1 MSTKLREQITKRTML
16 HSQFNSISRLARQTL
31 TALTCICL
39 VLAADH
45 FAMAQLNLGRRG
57 TRGRSS
63 VFTGATRQ
71 VLRPIRLAEAA
82 IAIEDYDR
90 ACQLLGDILADDAM
104 ADCLVPNETQWMY
117 AKSLQQKAVE
127 LLGTLNE
134 DQRQI
139 YREKWTARASQMLDE
154 AVDAADYEKIELVA
168 QRFLY
173 TDAGLEASMLIGH
186 QHLNNGRPNL
196 AGGMFEQVFETP
208 KGRKKYAP
216 DLNLL
221 MAIAYA
227 LSSQDKL
234 AVEQLELLKSSGI
247 KEINFFDSQISIFQ
261 AGDDPLNW
269 LTEIIG
275 ASPLTS
281 QSVVVDWLVFRG
293 NAQRNAETG
302 PGLPLF
308 SPRWT
313 TETISNATDIKDV
326 QAGMETLIKNNV
338 SPLPKSNLLTIDNQL
353 IVRTA
358 ETTLGIDGSS
368 GKRTWRFPAFEE
380 VLESQVSN
388 DGDQSVNQ
396 VSSPSEL
403 LRSVGSRNRRFL
415 KTAKIYERL
424 LQDAVYAKVSSDG
437 RFVFLVPNPGLA
449 TGENDW
455 QRYRSDRFSSAID
468 LQKYNTLCA
477 IDVAAEGARRWEI
490 GGVTGGDEPAL
501 AEVFFLGAPLPLDDG
516 KLYCIAVQ
524 NAIVKLLAIEAETG
538 ALSWQKELASTEEAV
553 DFSHDKVRRLAGA
566 VPSESDGILVCP
578 TGLNALVAVDLTTR
592 SLRWGF
598 QFSDPSLMQWN
609 APDLRRDKF
618 WRNYN
623 TTWRDTSLTI
633 ADGAILYTPVDSKE
647 LYCIDLKTGRSRWG
661 QSRRSAKSA
670 DRDEAM
676 YVAGV
681 KDNTILLAE
690 PSELRAIDLQTGKR
704 LWNIPFDRYGSIS
717 GRGYTS
723 GDFHYLPTTFK
734 KLIRFDLKE
743 KKISK
748 VVETG
753 RVLGNLFPWRTDIIS
768 VGIDH
773 IAAYPCDE
781 ASEGLFKIAAKDG
794 AEVENPLK
802 QHTQLAIEAQLQLQ
816 RQQYAKA
823 AASISQA
830 YDLFPNSTYA
840 GVLVEILTELIRVDY
855 PLAEDIFQRY
865 KTLFAERDLERLRQ
879 GKVKGLI
886 KTKRHFEAFSTLL
899 KIAAAEDYTS
909 AGAEQAGQDI
919 PVAQL
924 ISIPATEIDKVSTE
938 LKNDQT
944 ATVEMTRTQW
954 LSVLSMQ
961 LLEKVDA
968 AAEDSDVRE
977 QMAEAVQQYLAQHA
991 EEPAVIFFN
1000 RLRIFPPTLVSSQLR
1015 VETAARLYEDGYRI
1029 EARSLSSGRW
1039 AVEKSTE
1046 SEVDQ
1051 EALSR
1056 QQELL
1061 IRLAIDESEINSASK
1076 LLKSFTK
1083 TNSEIDSASTVFE
1096 ELEQAEEEA
1105 KQSISKDTLDEQL
1118 YLKLAK
1124 DKSVRRAPRYE
1135 VKPFEWNRFV
1145 SDIKESSYA
1154 ADREGHYLVKVMD
1167 SDIEEFKTL
1176 DFRYDNGYGEL
1187 QIHDRLGRAVRSI
1200 YLHPDGETQDF
1211 SAGTRGKIFI
1221 RDSVLLFCIG
1231 KEISA
1236 IDWSKFVRGDDAL
1249 MWTIALNQGTSS
1261 KNIFGGP
1268 WSDGVCY
1275 IDGQELKCV
1284 DLFSGQTQ
1292 WVRNQIPKPSTLR
1305 DSEGA
1310 VSIWN
1315 DNRHIHQTFDKTSGS
1330 RLSSGE
1336 ISKQRGASSIGFRS
1350 FHLFRTPLRTAPP
1363 GEKIKR
1369 QLESPFDTKPYS
1381 AIKLQ
1386 CYDFK
1391 KGEFVWTK
1399 TLPFPS
1405 VFHQFDQRTVAV
1417 LTRDGDFSVVDIVS
1431 GKVKFETSVPEV
1443 ADESIVQLS
1452 VSPFSGRYI
1461 VTVNT
1466 SNAVS
1471 SKFEIDQTEVR
1482 FTRFSGR
1489 GKLNVGFMFA
1499 VSDTTGESLWEKPVK
1514 LEKLQLLDSI
1524 PYDSPYLI
1532 LLRRNTYEDQ
1542 DEENDPTRGRIQ
1554 VLMVDIEN
1562 GALRKNHLFNIPVG
1576 NQPSCQLVCKP
1587 VPKSDLD
1594 SDASD
1599 AKPNTDENES
1609 DGGPLSETK
1618 PDVQRLELLIASR
1631 KFEIELVAARPD
1643 DLPAKDVPASL
1654 THSEIVTKLNAQ
1666 PDAEE
1671 AATESILVRDMSQ
1684 LEEQARRA
1692 NEALIEQR
1700 KIEAELLEKETVVVE
1715 LP

>member
-1 MSTKLREQITKRTML
+1 ML
-16 HSQFNSISRLARQTL
+16 HSHFILIPRLASQSL
-31 TALTCICL
+31 IALACICL

-45 FAMAQLNLGRRG
+45 SALAQLNLGRRG
-57 TRGRSS
+57 TRVRGS

-82 IAIEDYDR
+82 IANEDYDR
-90 ACQLLGDILADDAM
+90 ACQLLGDVLADDGL

-117 AKSLQQKAVE
+117 AQSLRQKAAE
-127 LLGTLNE
+127 LLGSLTE

-139 YREKWTARASQMLDE
+139 YREKWTARADQMLSE
-154 AVDAADYEKIELVA
+154 AVDAADYKKIELVA
-168 QRFLY
+168 QGFLY

-186 QHLNNGRPNL
+186 QLLNNGRPNL
-196 AGGMFEQVFETP
+196 AAGMFEQVYDIP
-208 KGRKKYAP
+208 KGRRKYAP
-216 DLNLL
+216 ELNLL

-234 AVEQLELLKSSGI
+234 AVEQLELLGSSGI
-247 KEINFFDSQISIFQ
+247 KEIKFYDSKISIFQ
-261 AGDDPLNW
+261 TDDDPLDW

-281 QSVVVDWLVFRG
+281 QAVVVDWLVFRG

-302 PGLPLF
+302 PGMPLF

-313 TETISNATDIKDV
+313 TETFSDAAELKEV
-326 QAGMETLIKNNV
+326 QAGLETLMKNNV
-338 SPLPKSNLLTIDNQL
+338 SPLPKSNLLTIENQL
-353 IVRTA
+353 VFRTA
-358 ETTLGIDGSS
+358 ETTLGIDAIS
-368 GKRTWRFPAFEE
+368 GKRTWKFPAFEE
-380 VLESQVSN
+380 VLESQVNN
-388 DGDQSVNQ
+388 DDKQDVNGA
-396 VSSPSEL
+396 SSPSEL
-403 LRSVGSRNRRFL
+403 LRSVGDRNRRYL

-424 LQDAVYAKVSSDG
+424 LQDAVYAKISSDG

-449 TGENDW
+449 TGEDDW
-455 QRYRSDRFSSAID
+455 QTYRNDRFSSPTD

-490 GGVTGGDEPAL
+490 GGVDGGEEPAL

-524 NAIVKLLAIEAETG
+524 NAIVKLLAIDADTG

-553 DFSHDKVRRLAGA
+553 DFSYDKVRRLAGA

-598 QFSDPSLMQWN
+598 QFSEPNLMQWF
-609 APDLRRDKF
+609 AADFRRDKF
-618 WRNYN
+618 WRGYDKN
-623 TTWRDTSLTI
+623 WRDTTLTI

-670 DRDEAM
+670 DRDNAM

-704 LWNIPFDRYGSIS
+704 LWSIPFDRYGAIS

-743 KKISK
+743 KSISK
-748 VVETG
+748 IVETD

-773 IAAYPCDE
+773 IAAYPCDV
-781 ASEGLFKIAAKDG
+781 ASEELFKIAARED
-794 AEVENPLK
+794 VELEIPLK

-823 AASISQA
+823 AVSISQA
-830 YDLFPNSTYA
+830 YDMFPNSTYA
-840 GVLVEILTELIRVDY
+840 GVLVEILTELVRVDY
-855 PLAEDIFQRY
+855 PLAEEIFQRY
-865 KTLFAERDLERLRQ
+865 KTLFADRDLERLRR
-879 GKVKGLI
+879 GKVNGLI
-886 KTKRHFEAFSTLL
+886 KTKRHFEAFATLL
-899 KIAAAEDYTS
+899 KIAAAEDYS
-909 AGAEQAGQDI
+909 PAGSEQAGKDI
-919 PVAQL
+919 PAAQ
-924 ISIPATEIDKVSTE
+924 SIALAVTELDKVSTE

-954 LSVLSMQ
+954 LTVLTKQ
-961 LLEKVDA
+961 LLEKA
-968 AAEDSDVRE
+968 NAAEQNADVSK
-977 QMAEAVQQYLAQHA
+977 QMADAVQQYLVQHTD
-991 EEPAVIFFN
+991 EPIIEFFN
-1000 RLRIFPPTLVSSQLR
+1000 RLRIFPPSLVSAQFR
-1015 VETAARLYEDGYRI
+1015 VETASRLYDDGYRI
-1029 EARSLSSGRW
+1029 EARSLLSGQW
-1039 AVEKSTE
+1039 SPKPLIET
-1046 SEVDQ
+1046 EVDQ
-1051 EALSR
+1051 QTFSR

-1061 IRLAIDESEINSASK
+1061 IRLAIDESDVATATK
-1076 LLKSFTK
+1076 LLASYAKE
-1083 TNSEIDSASTVFE
+1083 NSEVESDSNVID
-1096 ELEQAEEEA
+1096 ELEQADEA
-1105 KQSISKDTLDEQL
+1105 TKNLISKDTLDEQL

-1124 DKSVRRAPRYE
+1124 DQSVRRGPRYE
-1135 VKPFEWNRFV
+1135 VQPFEWNRFV
-1145 SDIKESSYA
+1145 AEVKELSYA
-1154 ADREGHYLVKVMD
+1154 SYREGRYLVKVMD
-1167 SDIEEFKTL
+1167 SDVEQFKTL
-1176 DFRYDNGYGEL
+1176 DFRYDNSYGEL
-1187 QIHDRLGRAVRSI
+1187 QIHDRLGRSVRSI

-1221 RDSVLLFCIG
+1221 HDSVMLFCIG

-1236 IDWSKFVRGDDAL
+1236 IDWSKFVRGDNGM
-1249 MWTIALNQGTSS
+1249 MWTISLKEGTSS
-1261 KNIFGGP
+1261 KNIFGVP

-1275 IDGQELKCV
+1275 LDGQQLKCV
-1284 DLFSGQTQ
+1284 DLFSGQTR

-1330 RLSSGE
+1330 RISSGE
-1336 ISKQRGASSIGFRS
+1336 ISKQRGASSIGYRS

-1363 GEKIKR
+1363 GKQIER
-1369 QLESPFDTKPYS
+1369 QLESPFDTPPYS

-1405 VFHQFDQRTVAV
+1405 VFHQFDHRTIGV
-1417 LTRDGDFSVVDIVS
+1417 LTRDGDFSVIDIVS
-1431 GKVKFETSVPEV
+1431 GDVKFETSVPEV

-1452 VSPFSGRYI
+1452 VRPFSGRYI

-1466 SNAVS
+1466 SNSVS
-1471 SKFEIDQTEVR
+1471 SKITIDQTIVR
-1482 FTRFSGR
+1482 FSRFSGR
-1489 GKLNVGFMFA
+1489 GKLNVGFVFA
-1499 VSDTTGESLWEKPVK
+1499 VSDTTGESLWEKPVE
-1514 LEKLQLLDSI
+1514 LEKLQLLDGI
-1524 PYDSPYLI
+1524 PYDSPYLM
-1532 LLRRNTYEDQ
+1532 LLRRNTYEDE
-1542 DEENDPTRGRIQ
+1542 DGENAQTQRRIQ
-1554 VLMVDIEN
+1554 FLMLDIEN
-1562 GALRKNHLFNIPVG
+1562 GALRKNHLFDIAVG
-1576 NQPSCQLVCKP
+1576 DSPRCQLVCKP
-1587 VPKSDLD
+1587 IPISD
-1594 SDASD
+1594 DAEQIS
-1599 AKPNTDENES
+1599 DENES
-1609 DGGPLSETK
+1609 DSVTPADAE
-1618 PDVQRLELLIASR
+1618 PNVQRLELHIASK
-1631 KFEIELVAARPD
+1631 KFEIALVAARPD
-1643 DLPAKDVPASL
+1643 DVPEKDVPASL
-1654 THSEIVTKLNAQ
+1654 THTEVVTLLNEQ
-1666 PDAEE
+1666 PEAEE
-1671 AATESILVRDMSQ
+1671 AKAESVLVRDMSQ
-1684 LEEQARRA
+1684 LEKQARRA
-1692 NEALIEQR
+1692 NEDLLEQR